1 MELTAYEQEMLDGKY
16 GEGYQLAMEVLVQ
29 MGELYG
35 AKRFLPVRNAHID
48 AAAYTT
54 IWDAGTE
61 FLEFLAEHGVKVPQ
75 PTTINPLSRDIYGW
89 KELGASEEF
98 AMKSKRMEDAYLKM
112 GVIPTWTCAPYQC
125 GNLPQFGEI
134 LSWSES
140 NAVNFVNSVIGA
152 RAERLPDLMDV
163 CCAVCGRVP
172 EYGRYITE
180 NRRGDILFRLE
191 GFDKTW
197 FTDIAD
203 YSVLGYFIGEIAINR
218 NPVIVGLPETTS
230 MDQIKAFSAASASG
244 GAVCLFHV
252 VGFTPEAPTLEAAFQ
267 GWTGYE
273 TIVVTPADLIEMKRR
288 LDTADPGRHTDEGSK
303 LNADEQTDDT
313 RTSLTDNQVD
323 MVLIGC
329 PHASFTELSDIASM
343 IQGKHVHED
352 TDFWITT
359 SRTQYDLAIRAGIA
373 DILKEAGVTIACDTC
388 VMEMEEGDR
397 WKNQTFV
404 TNSGKVAQYAP
415 GINHVLIKM
424 ASTEGCV
431 EAAVTGRFPE
441 EVHK

>member
-1 MELTAYEQEMLDGKY
+1 MELTVYEQEMLDGKY

-61 FLEFLAEHGVKVPQ
+61 FLEFLADHDVKVPQ
-75 PTTINPLSRDIYGW
+75 PTTINPISRDIVHW
-89 KELGASEEF
+89 KELGQSEDF
-98 AMKSKRMEDAYLKM
+98 AMKSKRMEDAYIKM

-125 GNLPQFGEI
+125 GNLPKFGEI

-172 EYGRYITE
+172 EYGHYITE
-180 NRRGDILFRLE
+180 NRRGDVLFRLE
-191 GFDKTW
+191 GFDDTW
-197 FTDIAD
+197 FNDMFD
-203 YSVLGYFIGEIAINR
+203 YSVLGYYIGEAVINK
-218 NPVIVGLPETTS
+218 NPVIDGLPESTS
-230 MDQIKAFSAASASG
+230 IDQIKAFSAAAASG

-252 VGFTPEAPTLEAAFQ
+252 VGYTPEAPTIDAAFQ

-273 TIVVTPADLIEMKRR
+273 TKIVTPADLIEMKRK
-288 LDTADPGRHTDEGSK
+288 LDTAHQAKHKELSIDGHPAEGH
-303 LNADEQTDDT
+303 
-313 RTSLTDNQVD
+313 VD

-329 PHASFTELSDIASM
+329 PHASFVELQQVADLIKGRHVKDGTE
-343 IQGKHVHED
+343 
-352 TDFWITT
+352 FWITT
-359 SRTQYDLAIRAGIA
+359 SRTQYDLACRAGIA
-373 DILKEAGVTIACDTC
+373 EILSESGVTIACDTC
-388 VMEMEEGDR
+388 VMELEEGNR
-397 WKNQTFV
+397 WEHQTFV

-415 GINHVLIKM
+415 GINHVFIKM

-431 EAAVTGRFPE
+431 HAAVTGQFPE

>member
-61 FLEFLAEHGVKVPQ
+61 FLEFLAEHDVKVPQ
-75 PTTINPLSRDIYGW
+75 PTTINPLSRDICSW
-89 KELGASEEF
+89 KELGASEAF
-98 AMKSKRMEDAYLKM
+98 AMKSKRMEDAYIKM

-134 LSWSES
+134 VSWSES

-172 EYGRYITE
+172 EYGHYITE
-180 NRRGDILFRLE
+180 NRRGDVLFRLE
-191 GFDKTW
+191 GFDGTW
-197 FTDIAD
+197 FRDIVD
-203 YSVLGYFIGEIAINR
+203 YSVLGYYVGEAVINR
-218 NPVIVGLPETTS
+218 NPVIDGLPQDTG
-230 MDQIKAFSAASASG
+230 MDQLKAFSAAAASG
-244 GAVCLFHV
+244 GAVCLFHA
-252 VGFTPEAPTLEAAFQ
+252 VGLTPEAPTIEAAFQ
-267 GWTGYE
+267 GWSGYE
-273 TIVVTPADLIEMKRR
+273 TEVITPADLIEMKRR
-288 LDTADPGRHTDEGSK
+288 LDTAHQAKHAAKPAQDH
-303 LNADEQTDDT
+303 
-313 RTSLTDNQVD
+313 VD

-329 PHASFTELSDIASM
+329 PHASFTEMQEISGL
-343 IQGKHVHED
+343 IQGKHVFDGTE
-352 TDFWITT
+352 FWITT
-359 SRTQYDLAIRAGIA
+359 SRTQYELAVRAGVA
-373 DILKEAGVTIACDTC
+373 DILKESGVTVACDTC

-397 WKNQTFV
+397 WKHQTFV

-415 GINHVLIKM
+415 GINHCFIRM
-424 ASTEGCV
+424 ATTAGCV

>member
-1 MELTAYEQEMLDGKY
+1 MELTAYEQKMLDGKY
-16 GEGYQLAMEVLVQ
+16 GDGYQLAMEVLVQ

-61 FLEFLAEHGVKVPQ
+61 FLEFLAAHDVKVPQ
-75 PTTINPLSRDIYGW
+75 PTTINPLSRDINSW

-98 AMKSKRMEDAYLKM
+98 AMKSKRMEDAYIKM

-134 LSWSES
+134 VSWSES
-140 NAVNFVNSVIGA
+140 NAVNYVNSVIGA

-172 EYGRYITE
+172 EYGHYITE
-180 NRRGDILFRLE
+180 NRRGDVLFQLE
-191 GFDKTW
+191 GFDGTW
-197 FTDIAD
+197 FRDVVD
-203 YSVLGYFIGEIAINR
+203 YAVLGYYVGEAVINR
-218 NPVIVGLPETTS
+218 NPVIDGLPQNTS
-230 MDQIKAFSAASASG
+230 IDHLKALSAAAASG
-244 GAVCLFHV
+244 GAVCLFHA
-252 VGFTPEAPTLEAAFQ
+252 VGLTPEAPTVEAAFH
-267 GWTGYE
+267 GWDGYD
-273 TIVVTPADLIEMKRR
+273 TIIVTPSDLIEMKRK
-288 LDTADPGRHTDEGSK
+288 LDTAHQTEHSEKAIGAK
-303 LNADEQTDDT
+303 LAQGH
-313 RTSLTDNQVD
+313 VD

-329 PHASFTELSDIASM
+329 PHASFTEIQEISNL
-343 IQGKHVHED
+343 IQGKHVIDGTE
-352 TDFWITT
+352 FWITT
-359 SRTQYDLAIRAGIA
+359 SRTQYELAVRAGVA
-373 DILKEAGVTIACDTC
+373 DILKSSGVTIACDTC
-388 VMEMEEGDR
+388 VMEMEEGER
-397 WKNQTFV
+397 WKHQIFV

-415 GINHVLIKM
+415 GINHCFIKM
-424 ASTEGCV
+424 ATTAGCV

>member
-61 FLEFLAEHGVKVPQ
+61 FLEFLAEHDVKVPQ
-75 PTTINPLSRDIYGW
+75 PTTINPLSRDICSW

-98 AMKSKRMEDAYLKM
+98 AMKSKRMEDAYIKM

-134 LSWSES
+134 VSWSES

-172 EYGRYITE
+172 EYGHYITE
-180 NRRGDILFRLE
+180 NRRGDVLFRLE
-191 GFDKTW
+191 GFDGTW
-197 FTDIAD
+197 FRDIVD
-203 YSVLGYFIGEIAINR
+203 YSVLGYYVGEAVINR
-218 NPVIVGLPETTS
+218 NPVIDGLPQDTG
-230 MDQIKAFSAASASG
+230 MDQLKAFSAAAASG
-244 GAVCLFHV
+244 GAVCLFHA
-252 VGFTPEAPTLEAAFQ
+252 VGLTPEAPTIEAAFQ
-267 GWTGYE
+267 GWSGYE
-273 TIVVTPADLIEMKRR
+273 TEVITPADLIEMKRR
-288 LDTADPGRHTDEGSK
+288 LDTAHQAKHAGKSIGAEPAQDH
-303 LNADEQTDDT
+303 
-313 RTSLTDNQVD
+313 VD

-329 PHASFTELSDIASM
+329 PHASFTEMQEISGL
-343 IQGKHVHED
+343 IQGKHVFDGTE
-352 TDFWITT
+352 FWITT
-359 SRTQYDLAIRAGIA
+359 SRTQYELAVRAGVA
-373 DILKEAGVTIACDTC
+373 DILKESGVTVACDTC

-397 WKNQTFV
+397 WKHQTFV

-415 GINHVLIKM
+415 GINHCFIKM
-424 ASTEGCV
+424 ATTAGCV
-431 EAAVTGRFPE
+431 EAAVAGRFPE